1 MYDEKCLVKTG
12 SNIRLLRTACQI
24 SQLAMAER
32 IGVSQTHMSN
42 LEHNNVQVSLK
53 LLLRIANVFGCT
65 LEDLLN
71 AKAALAWAEAATE
84 ARETL
89 TAVVSARG
97 EKEKQEQAAFS
108 LEEVQLLLKMLQLGK
123 GQSKLAVVK
132 EGKKNSSDYEL
143 G

>member
-1 MYDEKCLVKTG
+1 MYDEKCLVKAG

-42 LEHNNVQVSLK
+42 LEHNNVQVSPK

-71 AKAALAWAEAATE
+71 TKAALAWAEAATE
-84 ARETL
+84 TRATVTAAVSVRDDKET
-89 TAVVSARG
+89 
-97 EKEKQEQAAFS
+97 QEPAAFS

-123 GQSKLAVVK
+123 
-132 EGKKNSSDYEL
+132 
-143 G
+143 

>member
-53 LLLRIANVFGCT
+53 LLMRIANVFGCT

-71 AKAALAWAEAATE
+71 AKAALSWAEAATE
-84 ARETL
+84 ARETV
-89 TAVVSARG
+89 TGAVSAKGDR
-97 EKEKQEQAAFS
+97 EKQEQAAFS

-123 GQSKLAVVK
+123 PGPRQQHSGRKD
-132 EGKKNSSDYEL
+132 SC
-143 G
+143 

>member
-1 MYDEKCLVKTG
+1 MYDEKCLVKAG
-12 SNIRLLRTACQI
+12 SNIRLLRTACQS

-84 ARETL
+84 TRAPVTAAVSVRGDKET
-89 TAVVSARG
+89 
-97 EKEKQEQAAFS
+97 QEPAAFS

-123 GQSKLAVVK
+123 GQNKLTVVK
-132 EGKKNSSDYEL
+132 EGRKNSADYEL